1 MKFLDNFRYETNPEL
16 SVFAADL
23 LNDKKWRVRNSLW
36 VAMPIFFILGL
47 LSWAFLLFQGL
58 RYDSRLAKS
67 LGVAH
72 LFLFFIA
79 MISGDGLI
87 AGGITTLTVVTGI
100 AFPLYARRD
109 VLIKRA
115 QKKHISGSWLAENAP
130 EAKVGLDQSLT
141 SVKQVVA
148 DTKAEIASELEA
160 LKSEVDA
167 SKEKAERELEARKT
181 AAKVLRQEIETRKAA
196 AKDAELASNDL
207 RADGRTKGPR
217 KLDF

>member
-1 MKFLDNFRYETNPEL
+1 
-16 SVFAADL
+16 
-23 LNDKKWRVRNSLW
+23 
-36 VAMPIFFILGL
+36 
-47 LSWAFLLFQGL
+47 
-58 RYDSRLAKS
+58 
-67 LGVAH
+67 
-72 LFLFFIA
+72 
-79 MISGDGLI
+79 
-87 AGGITTLTVVTGI
+87 
-100 AFPLYARRD
+100 
-109 VLIKRA
+109 
-115 QKKHISGSWLAENAP
+115 
-130 EAKVGLDQSLT
+130 
-141 SVKQVVA
+141 VKQVVA